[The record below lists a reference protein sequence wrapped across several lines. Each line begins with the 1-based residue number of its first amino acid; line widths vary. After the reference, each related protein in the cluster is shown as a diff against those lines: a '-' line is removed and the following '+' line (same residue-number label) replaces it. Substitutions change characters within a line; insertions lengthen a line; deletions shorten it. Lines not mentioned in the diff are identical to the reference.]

1 LNGDRYSGV
10 AVARRFALTLRNDKR
25 RRNPQSLSKK
35 YGDVIATDQSLVATL
50 ERRDSKALDQ
60 LIPLVHGELRRM
72 ARRYMG
78 QQPAGPHTPDDSA
91 DPRGLCALVG
101 REETDGRTA
110 TILWRRT
117 QAALDLNAVFK
128 TQGFPV

>member
-91 DPRGLCALVG
+91 DPRGLCAPG
-101 REETDGRTA
+101 RAGGDRWENRDHSLASHTSR
-110 TILWRRT
+110 LR
-117 QAALDLNAVFK
+117 
-128 TQGFPV
+128 P